1 MSTVHV
7 HLPAGSSAGAGSPP
21 SSTSPPAGSPPPI
34 PTRPAPV
41 LARAPQ
47 AVVAAAHAATVAA
60 GGATASPPS
69 SSSAATSPQAHSAQP
84 APSPAAAAAAAAA
97 SVLSSGLPLH
107 AAALSLPPSTLPEV
121 LPNSAVPFHGAHR
134 HASFVL
140 LAEFD
145 ILKGSQLKYQYPKP
159 TNIKEKCDDHLH
171 TYPTRCGTR
180 RRCIIV
186 SL

>member
-1 MSTVHV
+1 M
-7 HLPAGSSAGAGSPP
+7 
-21 SSTSPPAGSPPPI
+21 
-34 PTRPAPV
+34 
-41 LARAPQ
+41 LARAPH

-60 GGATASPPS
+60 GATASPPS
-69 SSSAATSPQAHSAQP
+69 SATTSPQAHSAQ

-97 SVLSSGLPLH
+97 RILSSGLPLH

-121 LPNSAVPFHGAHR
+121 LPNSPVPFHGANR
-134 HASFVL
+134 HAAFVL

-159 TNIKEKCDDHLH
+159 TNIKEKCDDKLH
-171 TYPTRCGTR
+171 TSNALRNCATPQQQ
-180 RRCIIV
+180 